1 MVKPPEGDVA
11 APGNLRPESTHN
23 SAKEWSTLEE
33 MPAEPD
39 VCALTPT
46 AAVVTIGSVITRLL
60 NVGTE
65 ADAQCQ
71 SDATWEGRPGRGV
84 FEYKGGAT
92 CHGMRGL

>member
-1 MVKPPEGDVA
+1 MKPPEGDGA
-11 APGNLRPESTHN
+11 APGNLRPEPPHN
-23 SAKEWSTLEE
+23 SAKERSPREE

-46 AAVVTIGSVITRLL
+46 AAVVTMGGVVTRLL
-60 NVGTE
+60 TRGDG

-71 SDATWEGRPGRGV
+71 SDATWEGRPGRGG
-84 FEYKGGAT
+84 FEDRGRGP